1 MGLREL
7 KKEQT
12 RQLIAGTAWRL
23 FADRGFDKVTVAEIA
38 REAQVAEAT
47 VFNYFPSKEDLFYS
61 RFEAFSARLADAVRD
76 RDPGEPALAAFRRA
90 LLEEG
95 GLLAQAE
102 AGDEEALARLRTVN
116 RVIAESPALLAR
128 EQQAMAR
135 SAADLAA
142 LLAAETGAPRDDLRP
157 QVVANAL
164 LGLQRAM
171 IDYVRRRVSSG
182 ENLGGLAADV
192 RKLTAEA
199 FALLEHG
206 LAGYA
211 ARAVTPNR
219 SASCPRRPSPPSA
232 GTSRSR
238 RTARRSLQRA
248 DVHMR
253 EQPALARPHR
263 HQRDPEPPRV
273 VVALPAGLLRQH
285 PDPHGRGPVVTD
297 LQVRDGE
304 RPVHQAVGEAGQPL
318 IPGQDEAERSYP
330 SELAGQEPV
339 QAAGVVLLL
348 GRRPAL
354 HQVKHP
360 VVCGHRDLPP

>member
-1 MGLREL
+1 VGLREL

-23 FADRGFDKVTVAEIA
+23 FADRGFDSVTVAEIA

-47 VFNYFPSKEDLFYS
+47 VFNYFRNKEDLFYS

-116 RVIAESPALLAR
+116 RVIAGSPALLAR
-128 EQQAMAR
+128 EQQAMAS

-142 LLAAETGAPRDDLRP
+142 MLAAETGAPRDDLRP

-164 LGLQRAM
+164 LGLQRAV
-171 IDYVRRRVSSG
+171 IDYVRYRVGAGPDSG
-182 ENLGGLAADV
+182 SLDSGSPDPGGLAADV

-211 ARAVTPNR
+211 VKAQSLTP
-219 SASCPRRPSPPSA
+219 
-232 GTSRSR
+232 
-238 RTARRSLQRA
+238 
-248 DVHMR
+248 
-253 EQPALARPHR
+253 
-263 HQRDPEPPRV
+263 
-273 VVALPAGLLRQH
+273 
-285 PDPHGRGPVVTD
+285 
-297 LQVRDGE
+297 
-304 RPVHQAVGEAGQPL
+304 
-318 IPGQDEAERSYP
+318 
-330 SELAGQEPV
+330 
-339 QAAGVVLLL
+339 
-348 GRRPAL
+348 
-354 HQVKHP
+354 
-360 VVCGHRDLPP
+360 